1 MTFFD
6 ELKDLLRG
14 PLDLVPLTNA
24 AVYSLGFS
32 VFGVPIWK
40 CVVIGIIA
48 FTATKLHYGRRTLSR
63 LGVLVMIASVFVW
76 ADLMPDPHE
85 WARRTRAVAAEIYL
99 YTNHATAAPRTFD
112 RAGVHPP
119 DSDRPL

>member
-40 CVVIGIIA
+40 CVVLGIIA
-48 FTATKLHYGRRTLSR
+48 FTATKLPYGRRTLSR
-63 LGVLVMIASVFVW
+63 LGVLVMIASMFVW
-76 ADLMPDPHE
+76 ADLMPDPQE
-85 WARRTRAVAAEIYL
+85 LAQRARAVMAEFNL
-99 YTNHATAAPRTFD
+99 
-112 RAGVHPP
+112 
-119 DSDRPL
+119 

>member
-48 FTATKLHYGRRTLSR
+48 FTAAKLPYGRRTLSR
-63 LGVLVMIASVFVW
+63 LGVLVMIASMFVW
-76 ADLMPDPHE
+76 ADLMPDPQE
-85 WARRTRAVAAEIYL
+85 LAQRARAVMAEFNL
-99 YTNHATAAPRTFD
+99 
-112 RAGVHPP
+112 
-119 DSDRPL
+119 

>member
-1 MTFFD
+1 MTFFE

-14 PLDLVPLTNA
+14 PFDLVPLTNA

-32 VFGVPIWK
+32 VFGVQIWK

-63 LGVLVMIASVFVW
+63 LGVLVMIASMFVW

-85 WARRTRAVAAEIYL
+85 LAQRARAVMAEFNL
-99 YTNHATAAPRTFD
+99 
-112 RAGVHPP
+112 
-119 DSDRPL
+119 